1 MSTKTPGKAK
11 LKISTGSG
19 ASKQHTITIGKA
31 HLDTDTSHKPKTT
44 RSKSQCPVELN
55 RHGSEVQA
63 HQQDVSIAL
72 NDSSCSAV
80 AQNTDMLP
88 QINYNYDNSWIG
100 SDIDIA
106 MTDALNPHSD
116 DQDHSSTD
124 AESQERTEDKYWYA
138 LDKLQAVFWIS
149 NEEYVSQDW
158 DAEQGYLKIGSYYHL
173 THQPTNIVLQLVQ
186 YCTIKHL
193 RHIHMTGIGE
203 DWFQSIFPTFGSI
216 IMIHAQLKTN
226 LPLAV
231 CQVAHWLA
239 ERADTVYTKLAQHD
253 AAPVNMQHHVQA
265 LLWPWYH
272 SGTFYGLP
280 AVRSHQIYTKLK
292 DDGTAVDQD
301 SEQIGDCN
309 KFYKTYSKNNLTGG
323 IMVLW
328 CRHSICL
335 GFHSIPRAEGHNNVF
350 SAIYT
355 RFPKAPQVIVYDFA
369 CQLAPYCL
377 IHEAQYFRDTQFLI
391 DEFHAHDHT

>member
-1 MSTKTPGKAK
+1 MYFKTGCHKPVSVAMQVAATLEICNKDYILDFTLMYISRCWAPITLTKPVISSLPCFPSFSSLSTSMSTKTPGKAK

-106 MTDALNPHSD
+106 MTDAPNPHSD

-138 LDKLQAVFWIS
+138 LDKLQAVFRIS

-158 DAEQGYLKIGSYYHL
+158 DAEQDWELLPSHAPANKSEYFW
-173 THQPTNIVLQLVQ
+173 NILLMSEARLPPLP
-186 YCTIKHL
+186 CLFPPPL
-193 RHIHMTGIGE
+193 RLHKSHM
-203 DWFQSIFPTFGSI
+203 
-216 IMIHAQLKTN
+216 
-226 LPLAV
+226 
-231 CQVAHWLA
+231 
-239 ERADTVYTKLAQHD
+239 
-253 AAPVNMQHHVQA
+253 HHS
-265 LLWPWYH
+265 P
-272 SGTFYGLP
+272 
-280 AVRSHQIYTKLK
+280 
-292 DDGTAVDQD
+292 
-301 SEQIGDCN
+301 
-309 KFYKTYSKNNLTGG
+309 TYSS
-323 IMVLW
+323 
-328 CRHSICL
+328 CHSCSCNSLSKKIHIL
-335 GFHSIPRAEGHNNVF
+335 LYIFHQTV
-350 SAIYT
+350 
-355 RFPKAPQVIVYDFA
+355 
-369 CQLAPYCL
+369 
-377 IHEAQYFRDTQFLI
+377 
-391 DEFHAHDHT
+391 